1 MASRVELNKQQINA
15 KIKRIASGQV
25 DRRSKAYRE
34 FLAIAEQVE
43 VVAKSLAK
51 QRLDQGYATGEY
63 VNSIHIENSI
73 DGRLSVVADA
83 PHSDHIEY
91 GTANNGTGRIYPKTS
106 SVLKI
111 PTKGNLKFARK
122 VGGTLV
128 VPEYAY
134 YKSVKGQP
142 AKHIMEDAARL
153 VASKTGA
160 RFSKLES
167 A

>member
-91 GTANNGTGRIYPKTS
+91 GTKTPIVAKS
-106 SVLKI
+106 GGLLRI
-111 PTKGNLKFARK
+111 PTNGNARFARQSGK
-122 VGGTLV
+122 NGALV
-128 VPEYAY
+128 VPEAIYV
-134 YKSVKGQP
+134 KSVKGQP

-160 RFSKLES
+160 RFNKLKS